1 MPVEHISKFKKK
13 LTVFVCMCSCYALL
27 FITLF
32 PSYITVSTPIV
43 DLGFALSATSAN
55 SNVIFMLMKSV
66 INTIIDRYGV
76 DKVGFSVIVYGN
88 VATTRLSE
96 FNLKFTQDDLIKAVK
111 NLRRVGGPVDLGK
124 ALKEARSLFDAKARP
139 GAKKVFVVLTDAV
152 ARNGDRALLVETA
165 RLRREGVLIL
175 SVGFGTQSDRI
186 GGQMNTVLFS
196 PDDYISVPK
205 YFAARRVA
213 IAETI
218 MFKALQGMFIT

>member
-1 MPVEHISKFKKK
+1 MNTCPNEKKK
-13 LTVFVCMCSCYALL
+13 KMAVFVYMCSCHAVL
-27 FITLF
+27 FMTLF

-43 DLGFALSATSAN
+43 DLGFALSATSAD

-66 INTIIDRYGV
+66 ITTIIDRYGV

-88 VATTRLSE
+88 VATTRLSD
-96 FNLKFTQDDLIKAVK
+96 FNLEFTQDDLIKAVK
-111 NLRRVGGPVDLGK
+111 GLRVVGGPVDLEK
-124 ALKEARSLFDAKARP
+124 ALKEARNLFDNKARP

-152 ARNGDRALLVETA
+152 ARDGDRALLVETA

-175 SVGFGTQSDRI
+175 SVGFGTESDRI